1 MNKSGTIRNYKKYSG
16 YSGSKNKKGEG
27 MKTSGGFMVIGVV
40 VLIVQLVTTIAS
52 EYSYDKDYASLWE
65 LADKSSTIEAKADYI
80 SQFVE
85 QIETN
90 KDKFSKHNAVVFKTP
105 NNEFSN
111 NLKALVSLRDRL
123 YEINKMDPASFQY
136 NTAIQQITEQEQ
148 GDAFQLTSTLKSC
161 YKLGSYWIV
170 WGWVG
175 GLICFLAIMFT
186 AVPVIIWTER
196 S

>member
-1 MNKSGTIRNYKKYSG
+1 MKKSGTIKNYQKYSG
-16 YSGSKNKKGEG
+16 YTGKSNRNNKGEG
-27 MKTSGGFMVIGVV
+27 MKLGLFIVIGVV
-40 VLIVQLVTTIAS
+40 LLIIQIVTSIMA
-52 EYSYDKDYASLWE
+52 EYSYNKDYSSLWE

-85 QIETN
+85 QIESN
-90 KDKFSKHNAVVFKTP
+90 KDRFSKHDAIVFKTP

-123 YEINKMDPASFQY
+123 HEINKMDPTSFQY

-148 GDAFQLTSTLKSC
+148 GDAVQLTSTLKSC
-161 YKLGSYWIV
+161 YKLGSYWSV
-170 WGWVG
+170 WRWIGA
-175 GLICFLAIMFT
+175 LICLAGSLFII
-186 AVPVIIWTER
+186 VPILIYVE